1 MVTSNVS
8 GRLVRTKCTFAAR
21 RGAFGTHLLSRR
33 VSLMIIANNDDD
45 DDRGY
50 DFSHAVGFDEKKVTK
65 LAHQLTPSKLAATAV
80 VYNSTFTHV
89 FSLSLQ
95 IRLISAPSGTS
106 SQ

>member
-1 MVTSNVS
+1 MVKRFWTARSDQMHIC
-8 GRLVRTKCTFAAR
+8 CTTWCIR
-21 RGAFGTHLLSRR
+21 ESRR

-50 DFSHAVGFDEKKVTK
+50 DFSHAVGFDEKVTK

-80 VYNSTFTHV
+80 GYNSTFTHV

-95 IRLISAPSGTS
+95 IRLMSA
-106 SQ
+106 Q